1 MKVKVSS
8 DEDLA
13 VNKALQVHNMVII
26 IVRSV
31 FHKGNKY

>member
-13 VNKALQVHNMVII
+13 VNKALQVPNMVII